1 MQDKLTRTI
10 LITLFLSRSLSF
22 SFSTSCVFPAQSH
35 SFSQLPSATV
45 SLSQGEIKRR
55 IEDKLR
61 PKDGYAEETGPSM
74 PQPFPR
80 TPVGLTKKSWHC
92 RENCPF
98 WNDLPGKS
106 GGLQSHYVP
115 ISSTG
120 SVKKGWTTFLE
131 RLRSHSEV
139 LVGFINLY
147 STWVKILTFTSEI
160 TFNFWST
167 IVLSGYLDL
176 NPHLCMV
183 KDHVWKEL

>member
-1 MQDKLTRTI
+1 MLDARQVDTYH
-10 LITLFLSRSLSF
+10 FNYSLSLSLSLSF

-115 ISSTG
+115 ISSDPILKFWLVSLTC
-120 SVKKGWTTFLE
+120 TRLE
-131 RLRSHSEV
+131 LRSLLSPVKSHS
-139 LVGFINLY
+139 
-147 STWVKILTFTSEI
+147 TFDP
-160 TFNFWST
+160 
-167 IVLSGYLDL
+167 L
-176 NPHLCMV
+176 
-183 KDHVWKEL
+183 

>member
-10 LITLFLSRSLSF
+10 LITLFLSRSLS
-22 SFSTSCVFPAQSH
+22 H
-35 SFSQLPSATV
+35 SLSRPHVCFLPKVTV
-45 SLSQGEIKRR
+45 SPNYQVQQSACSQGEIKRR

-106 GGLQSHYVP
+106 GGLQSHLCPNIINWVRE
-115 ISSTG
+115 
-120 SVKKGWTTFLE
+120 KKGWTTFLE

-139 LVGFINLY
+139 LVGFINL
-147 STWVKILTFTSEI
+147 V
-160 TFNFWST
+160 
-167 IVLSGYLDL
+167 LDL
-176 NPHLCMV
+176 S
-183 KDHVWKEL
+183 